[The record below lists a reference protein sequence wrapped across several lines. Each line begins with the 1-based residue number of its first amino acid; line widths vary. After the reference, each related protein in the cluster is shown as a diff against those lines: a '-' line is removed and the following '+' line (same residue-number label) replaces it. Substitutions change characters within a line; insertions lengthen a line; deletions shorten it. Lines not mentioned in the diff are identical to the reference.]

1 VPFSQATIT
10 SLATDRD
17 GNELYVSWESTSPP
31 GTYFQVYLARRLV
44 WFGRARSVHLPWPG
58 GHGPA
63 TAIDV
68 GTVDPG
74 EATTDLS
81 ATLPAAPANRARLA
95 WRGGTYLSDTILGF
109 RIYRSPS
116 AGTAVDP
123 TTAWADITAYPGG
136 IVLDGAGLGG
146 AGWGGAGRSASEY
159 TWTSAT
165 LTNGTW
171 TYAIVPY
178 DAAGQVTG
186 TPPTTAVTITV
197 PPLPPAANA
206 AGRRLTASY
215 DATTHR
221 VTLNWL
227 ASPG

>member
-171 TYAIVPY
+171 TFAIVPY
-178 DAAGQVTG
+178 DAAGQVAG
-186 TPPTTAVTITV
+186 SPLTTAVTIIV

-215 DATTHR
+215 NVTTYQ